1 MRKIISFMHISLDG
15 FVAGLNGE
23 MDWIKVDEEIFDY
36 VGTRISE
43 GDTALYGRVTYQMME
58 NYWPTAGDKPTA
70 TRHDIEHSKWY
81 SKVHKVVLSKTMKAA
96 GLTNT
101 KIISDNLSDRINE
114 IKQSR
119 DGGNKDILLFG
130 SPTAT
135 HSLIQLNLIDGYW
148 LFANPIILGRGIPL
162 FVDIKDKI
170 KLKLLTTRQFTC
182 GVTELNY
189 TVDSNNE
196 LLIKVLAKAGQYS
209 KHLNNLTGL
218 EPVNS

>member
-23 MDWIKVDEEIFDY
+23 MDWIKVDEEIFDH
-36 VGTRISE
+36 VGKRISE

-70 TRHDIEHSKWY
+70 TKHDIEHSKWY
-81 SKVHKVVLSKTMKAA
+81 SKVHKVVLSKSMKDDLA
-96 GLTNT
+96 NT
-101 KIISDNLSDRINE
+101 TIISDNLSDSINE
-114 IKQSR
+114 IKKHG
-119 DGGNKDILLFG
+119 DKDILLFG

-148 LFANPIILGRGIPL
+148 LFVNPIILGQGIPL
-162 FVDIKDKI
+162 FADIKDKI
-170 KLKLLTTRQFTC
+170 KLKLLTTRQFTS

-189 TVDSNNE
+189 TVE
-196 LLIKVLAKAGQYS
+196 R
-209 KHLNNLTGL
+209 
-218 EPVNS
+218 